1 MSFFFTEPDN
11 VVLKLYL
18 EPKRLI
24 TCEIILRKKSK
35 PKDNT
40 FPDSKLWIYNKHNSM
55 ILAYNYNYV

>member
-1 MSFFFTEPDN
+1 MSFFTEPDK

-24 TCEIILRKKSK
+24 TCEIILGKKSR
-35 PKDNT
+35 PKDIT

-55 ILAYNYNYV
+55 TLAYKYNYV